1 MNHRDFKT
9 SLNEQFARIAKA
21 VANPHRIEILD
32 ILAQGERSVEEIAKE
47 AALTIGN
54 ASQHLQ
60 GLRESRLIA
69 SRKQGLHVYYRLTD
83 PSVFRLIQ
91 IIREIAQ
98 AQLAEVNQLVESYF
112 TNRAALEPITLH
124 ELYARLDE
132 PDLVV
137 LDVRPNPEYVQGH
150 IPGARSIPIE
160 ELEQRLSELAPE
172 QEIVAYCRGP
182 YCVFADEAVELLSVQ
197 GYQVRRMHE
206 GYPDWLLAQLPTET
220 NE

>member
-9 SLNEQFARIAKA
+9 ALNEQFARIAKA

-32 ILAQGERSVEEIAKE
+32 ILAQGERSVEAIAHE
-47 AALTIGN
+47 ANLTIGN

-60 GLRESRLIA
+60 GLREAHLIS
-69 SRKQGLHVYYRLTD
+69 SRKQGLHVYYRLAD
-83 PSVFRLIQ
+83 PSIFRLIQ
-91 IIREIAQ
+91 VIRDIAE
-98 AQLAEVNQLVESYF
+98 AQLAEVNRLVESYF
-112 TNRAALEPITLH
+112 TNRKSLEPVTLN
-124 ELYARLDE
+124 ELYARLHE

-137 LDVRPNPEYVQGH
+137 LDVRPSTEYAQGH
-150 IPGARSIPIE
+150 IPRARSIPVD

-172 QEIVAYCRGP
+172 QEIVAYCRGA
-182 YCVFADEAVELLSVQ
+182 YCVFADEAVELLSAH
-197 GYQVRRMHE
+197 GYQVRRLQE

>member
-9 SLNEQFARIAKA
+9 ALNEQFARIAKA

-54 ASQHLQ
+54 TSQHLQ

-137 LDVRPNPEYVQGH
+137 LDVRPNPEYAQGH
-150 IPGARSIPIE
+150 IPGARSIPIN
-160 ELEQRLSELAPE
+160 ELEQRLGELAPE

-182 YCVFADEAVELLSVQ
+182 YCVFADEAVELLSAH
-197 GYQVRRMHE
+197 GYQVQRLQE
-206 GYPDWLLAQLPTET
+206 GYPDWLLALLPTEA
-220 NE
+220 NK

>member
-9 SLNEQFARIAKA
+9 ALNEQFARIAKA

-32 ILAQGERSVEEIAKE
+32 ILAQGEHSVEEIAKE
-47 AALTIGN
+47 ASLTIGN

-60 GLRESRLIA
+60 GLRESRLIT

-98 AQLAEVNQLVESYF
+98 TQLAEVNLLVESYF
-112 TNRAALEPITLH
+112 TNRASLEAITLD
-124 ELYARLDE
+124 ELYARLRE

-137 LDVRPNPEYVQGH
+137 LDVRPSAEYAQGH
-150 IPGARSIPIE
+150 IPGARSIPVD
-160 ELEQRLSELAPE
+160 ELEQRLGELTLG
-172 QEIVAYCRGP
+172 QTIVAYCRGP
-182 YCVFADEAVELLSVQ
+182 YCVLADEAVELLSAR
-197 GYQVRRMHE
+197 GYQVQRLQE

>member
-9 SLNEQFARIAKA
+9 ALNEQFARIAKA

-32 ILAQGERSVEEIAKE
+32 ILAQGERNVEEIAKE
-47 AALTIGN
+47 ASLTIGN

-60 GLRESRLIA
+60 GLRESRLIT
-69 SRKQGLHVYYRLTD
+69 SRKHGLYVYYRLTD

-98 AQLAEVNQLVESYF
+98 MQLAEVNLLVESYF
-112 TNRAALEPITLH
+112 TNRASLEAITLD
-124 ELYARLDE
+124 ELYARLRE

-137 LDVRPNPEYVQGH
+137 LDVRPSTEYAQGH
-150 IPGARSIPIE
+150 IPGARSIPVD
-160 ELEQRLSELAPE
+160 ELEQRLGELTLG
-172 QEIVAYCRGP
+172 QTIVAYCRGP
-182 YCVFADEAVELLSVQ
+182 YCVLADEAVELLSAQ
-197 GYQVRRMHE
+197 GYQVQRLQE

>member
-9 SLNEQFARIAKA
+9 ALNEQFARIAKA

-32 ILAQGERSVEEIAKE
+32 ILAQGEHSVEEIAKE
-47 AALTIGN
+47 ASLTIGN

-60 GLRESRLIA
+60 GLRESRLIT
-69 SRKQGLHVYYRLTD
+69 SRKHGLYVYYRLTD

-98 AQLAEVNQLVESYF
+98 TQLAEVNLLVESYF
-112 TNRAALEPITLH
+112 TNRASLEAITLD
-124 ELYARLDE
+124 ELYARLRE

-137 LDVRPNPEYVQGH
+137 LDVRPSAEYAQGH
-150 IPGARSIPIE
+150 IPGARSIPVD
-160 ELEQRLSELAPE
+160 ELEQRLGELTLG
-172 QEIVAYCRGP
+172 QTIVAYCRGP
-182 YCVFADEAVELLSVQ
+182 YCVLADEAVELLSAQ
-197 GYQVRRMHE
+197 GYQVQRLQE

>member
-9 SLNEQFARIAKA
+9 ALNEQFARIAKA

-32 ILAQGERSVEEIAKE
+32 ILAQGERNVEEIAKE
-47 AALTIGN
+47 TALTIGN

-124 ELYARLDE
+124 ELYARLHE

-137 LDVRPNPEYVQGH
+137 LDVRPNPEYAQGH

-182 YCVFADEAVELLSVQ
+182 YCVFADEAVELLSAH
-197 GYQVRRMHE
+197 GYQVRRLQE
-206 GYPDWLLAQLPTET
+206 GYPDWRLAQLPTET

>member
-9 SLNEQFARIAKA
+9 ALNEQFARIAKA

-32 ILAQGERSVEEIAKE
+32 ILAQGEHSVEEIAKE
-47 AALTIGN
+47 ASLTIGN

-60 GLRESRLIA
+60 GLRESRLIT
-69 SRKQGLHVYYRLTD
+69 SRKHGLYVYYRLTD

-91 IIREIAQ
+91 VIRDIAE
-98 AQLAEVNQLVESYF
+98 AQLAEVNRLVESYF
-112 TNRAALEPITLH
+112 TNRKSLEPVTLN
-124 ELYARLDE
+124 ELYARLHE
-132 PDLVV
+132 TDLVV
-137 LDVRPNPEYVQGH
+137 LDVRPNPEYAQGH
-150 IPGARSIPIE
+150 IPGACSIPIE

-182 YCVFADEAVELLSVQ
+182 YCVFADEAVELLSAH
-197 GYQVRRMHE
+197 GYQVRRLQE
-206 GYPDWLLAQLPTET
+206 GYPDWRLAQLPTET